1 MKTLKNLLLVIF
13 VSVCSFLF
21 VGVLDVSASI
31 GFANDTPV
39 CSPNENLKP
48 GGKTT
53 CYIRGKGNQSNGG
66 GVHGFVT
73 RLYTTDG
80 LIFDSV
86 QPYIDNTSAV
96 AYEASANS
104 DKQETIT
111 LSDNSTTISF
121 KCTFDATL
129 KAPKADWQIGQ
140 GDPYRCALFYSN
152 TKEGKI
158 TVNNGAP
165 KSDIQK
171 LTGTGNGIMVIGKVI
186 AHIDENVDANSSCGE
201 LCVFTKEAND
211 TSSYK
216 LEGSDDYFCTEVHYT
231 TGKPPAGPPTGA
243 FASYAILAAGALIA
257 VSAVAIA
264 KKHNKIYRV

>member
-1 MKTLKNLLLVIF
+1 MKTIKNLLLVTF
-13 VSVCSFLF
+13 VSICSFLL

-31 GFANDTPV
+31 GFANDTPE
-39 CSPNENLKP
+39 CDPNTDLKP

-53 CYIRGKGNQSNGG
+53 CYLRGKGNQTNGG

-96 AYEASANS
+96 AFEASANS
-104 DKQETIT
+104 DETKTIKI
-111 LSDNSTTISF
+111 DESTNIEFT
-121 KCTFDATL
+121 CTFNPAL
-129 KAPKADWQIGQ
+129 KAPKADWQIGD

-152 TKEGKI
+152 TKDGKI
-158 TVNNGAP
+158 LVSSGAP
-165 KSDIQK
+165 KSDIQN

-186 AHIDENVDANSSCGE
+186 AHIDENIDANSSCGE

-211 TSSYK
+211 TNSYK
-216 LEGSDDYFCTEVHYT
+216 LEGSDNYFCTEVHFT
-231 TGKPPAGPPTGA
+231 AGKPPAGPPTGA

>member
-13 VSVCSFLF
+13 VSICSFLF

-53 CYIRGKGNQSNGG
+53 CYIRGKGNQSNSD

-86 QPYIDNTSAV
+86 EPYIENTSAV

-104 DKQETIT
+104 EEKKTIN
-111 LSDNSTTISF
+111 LDNSAKIEFT
-121 KCTFDATL
+121 CTFNAAL
-129 KAPKADWQIGQ
+129 KAPKADWQIGD

-152 TKEGKI
+152 TSSGKI
-158 TVNNGAP
+158 TVNMGAP
-165 KSDIQK
+165 KKDIQN
-171 LTGTGNGIMVIGKVI
+171 LTGTGNGMMVIGKVI

-211 TSSYK
+211 TNSYK
-216 LEGSDDYFCTEVHYT
+216 LEGSDNYFCTEVHYT